1 MSESTAQQPFGSTVV
16 PIIVAVILT
25 EALMYSL
32 GSQYNPLSDDFDIA
46 NFLIDLGVFVTIA
59 VAASWLYQRVF
70 KLLRRKTTNKE

>member
-1 MSESTAQQPFGSTVV
+1 MSESTTQQPFGSTVV

-32 GSQYNPLSDDFDIA
+32 GSQHNPLSDDFDIA

-70 KLLRRKTTNKE
+70 KLLRRDTANKE